1 MMNLKFPLI
10 LASKSPRRQ
19 ELLRQAGFSFQV
31 QSKETDESFSADM
44 PAEKVARYLAE
55 KKAVAFKEELNNE
68 ILLTADTTVLID
80 GQVLNKP
87 ANKEEAQTM
96 LRKLSGRSHQVVSG
110 ACLLH
115 KEEVNSFDDVTEV
128 FFREISEQEI
138 AYYIDSYQPYDKA
151 GAYGIQEWIGLVA
164 VEKIIGSFYT
174 VMGLPVHEVYRHLKK
189 YSL

>member
-1 MMNLKFPLI
+1 MNLKFPLI

-55 KKAVAFKEELNNE
+55 KKAAAFKEELNNE

-87 ANKEEAQTM
+87 ANREEAQSM

-115 KEEVNSFDDVTEV
+115 KEEVSSFDDVTEV

-174 VMGLPVHEVYRHLKK
+174 VMGLPVHEVYRHLKE